1 MFNVS
6 GRFEIKDLQVVYEI
20 IRSISDYEIDELEIK
35 KISQLELVLMDLR
48 PIFEMFSIKN
58 SENGETIEFKYKKN
72 GPDGGIYG
80 EIRTFVDSAT
90 NEQIVQIKIR
100 FSPEYVSKRTSKI
113 ISLIECYE
121 LDYSDN

>member
-20 IRSISDYEIDELEIK
+20 IRSISDYEIDKLEIK

-48 PIFEMFSIKN
+48 PIFEMFSIKS
-58 SENGETIEFKYKKN
+58 SEYGEKIEFKYKKN
-72 GPDGGIYG
+72 GPDGGIDV
-80 EIRTFVDSAT
+80 EIYTFVDSAT
-90 NEQIVQIKIR
+90 KEEIVQIKIR
-100 FSPEYVSKRTSKI
+100 FSPEYVSKKTSKI

-121 LDYSDN
+121 LYYSDN

>member
-20 IRSISDYEIDELEIK
+20 IRSVSDYELDKLEIK

-48 PIFEMFSIKN
+48 PIFEIFSIKN
-58 SENGETIEFKYKKN
+58 SECGEMIEFKYKKN
-72 GPDGGIYG
+72 GPDGGIDV
-80 EIRTFVDSAT
+80 EIYTFVDSAT
-90 NEQIVQIKIR
+90 KEEVIQIKIR
-100 FSPEYVSKRTSKI
+100 FSPDYVSRRTSKI

-121 LDYSDN
+121 LYYSDN